1 MEHLLDPIYVG
12 LHILNLIVMVFVLKK
27 LLYKPM
33 SKFMEQRRQ
42 AVKEETR
49 AAQEALSAAQALEE
63 QIRAQKLEL
72 EQTTRNQSY
81 NILAQAHEKAEQIL
95 SEAQAEAE
103 QITLEAQKQ
112 ADQSLEAA
120 KEQQRQAAAALAVD
134 IAGAVLPRQLSSEQQ
149 QQLLEASVEEAM
161 KYEL

>member
-1 MEHLLDPIYVG
+1 
-12 LHILNLIVMVFVLKK
+12 MVFVLKK

-63 QIRAQKLEL
+63 QIKAQKLEL

-103 QITLEAQKQ
+103 E
-112 ADQSLEAA
+112 
-120 KEQQRQAAAALAVD
+120 
-134 IAGAVLPRQLSSEQQ
+134 
-149 QQLLEASVEEAM
+149 
-161 KYEL
+161 